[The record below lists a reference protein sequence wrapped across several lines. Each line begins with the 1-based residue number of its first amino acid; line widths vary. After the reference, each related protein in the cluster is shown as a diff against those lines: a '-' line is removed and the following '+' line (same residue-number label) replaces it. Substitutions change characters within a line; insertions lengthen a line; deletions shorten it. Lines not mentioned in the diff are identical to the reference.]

1 MDSTNCSGC
10 SSCGGCSGCSGCRSE
25 YSLTEGEI
33 AVLSELAEIPF
44 LPIGRK
50 HDGET
55 PVYISDGKEI
65 TDDLMWLKLKG
76 LISLD
81 YDIPLS
87 GFDYAEYAKYP
98 VKGSMALTAAGQ
110 SVVEALEIQGVSE

>member
-1 MDSTNCSGC
+1 MELTNCSGC
-10 SSCGGCSGCSGCRSE
+10 SSCGGCGGCRSE

-33 AVLSELAEIPF
+33 AILNELAEIPF
-44 LPIGRK
+44 LPIARK

-55 PVYISDGKEI
+55 PVYLSGGREIS
-65 TDDLMWLKLKG
+65 DDLMWLKLKG

-87 GFDYAEYAKYP
+87 GCDYADYAKFP